1 LIARRSLLVLAL
13 VAGLIA
19 GALYFIGAQRV
30 DVVVAARD
38 VAVIRP
44 LTAQDLEVRSV
55 PPDALP
61 VGALSSV
68 ADVIGRVPTAPL
80 WHGQPLVVHALA
92 DDAATFHTGLTLRPG
107 ERAIAIPVVA
117 VSAVGGAI
125 SPGARVDVIAVPLIG
140 RAPAGRVVELLAA
153 EALVLDVRTE
163 SGAPYQ
169 RRSQDAAFTVDR
181 IGSVVI
187 AITPA
192 DEIRF
197 ADRIATSTFVLAF
210 SSARSP

>member
-1 LIARRSLLVLAL
+1 MIARRSLLILAL

-19 GALYFIGAQRV
+19 GALYFIGVQRV
-30 DVVVAARD
+30 AMVVASRD

-44 LTAQDLEVRSV
+44 LTAQDLELRSV

-61 VGALSSV
+61 AGALSNV
-68 ADVIGRVPTAPL
+68 EDAIGRVPIAPL
-80 WHGQPLVVHALA
+80 WQGQPLVVHALA
-92 DDAATFHTGLTLRPG
+92 DDTATFHTGLTLRPG

-125 SPGARVDVIAVPLIG
+125 SPGARVDVLAVPLIG
-140 RAPAGRVVELLAA
+140 RAPVGRGVELLAA
-153 EALVLDVRTE
+153 DALVLDVRTE
-163 SGAPYQ
+163 SGAPYIP
-169 RRSQDAAFTVDR
+169 RSQDVAFAVDR
-181 IGSVVI
+181 IGSVII

-192 DEIRF
+192 DEVRF

-210 SSARSP
+210 SSAH

>member
-1 LIARRSLLVLAL
+1 LIARRWLLVLAL
-13 VAGLIA
+13 IAGLTA
-19 GALYFIGAQRV
+19 GVLYFIGAQRV
-30 DVVVAARD
+30 DVVVAAGD
-38 VAVIRP
+38 VTVIRP
-44 LTAQDLEVRSV
+44 LTAHDLEVRSV

-68 ADVIGRVPTAPL
+68 TDAIGRVPIGPM
-80 WHGQPLVVHALA
+80 WRGQALVVQALA
-92 DDAATFHTGLTLRPG
+92 DDAATFHTGLKLRPG

-117 VSAVGGAI
+117 VSAVGGAVT
-125 SPGARVDVIAVPLIG
+125 PGARVDVIAVPLIG
-140 RAPAGRVVELLAA
+140 RAPAGRAVELLAA

-169 RRSQDAAFTVDR
+169 PRSQDAAFSGDR
-181 IGSVVI
+181 IGSVILAI
-187 AITPA
+187 AYA

-210 SSARSP
+210 SSAH

>member
-13 VAGLIA
+13 VAGLTA
-19 GALYFIGAQRV
+19 GALYLIGTARV
-30 DVVVAARD
+30 AMVVASRD

-44 LTAQDLEVRSV
+44 LTADDLEVRSV

-61 VGALSSV
+61 VGALSRLD
-68 ADVIGRVPTAPL
+68 DVIGRVPVAPL
-80 WHGQPLVVHALA
+80 WEGQPLVAHALA
-92 DDAATFHTGLTLRPG
+92 DDAATFQTGLTLRPG

-125 SPGARVDVIAVPLIG
+125 SPGARIDVLAVPLIG
-140 RAPAGRVVELLAA
+140 RAPAGRTVELLAA
-153 EALVLDVRTE
+153 DALVLDVRTE
-163 SGAPYQ
+163 SGAPYV
-169 RRSQDAAFTVDR
+169 RRPPDAAFAVDR
-181 IGSVVI
+181 IGSVII
-187 AITPA
+187 AIAPA

-210 SSARSP
+210 SSAH

>member
-1 LIARRSLLVLAL
+1 VAL
-13 VAGLIA
+13 VAGFIA
-19 GALYFIGAQRV
+19 GAIYYVSAQRV
-30 DVVVAARD
+30 AMVVAAQD
-38 VAVIRP
+38 IAVIRP
-44 LTAQDLEVRSV
+44 LTSQDLELRWV

-61 VGALSSV
+61 TGAVLNV
-68 ADVIGRVPTAPL
+68 DDVIGRVPLAPL
-80 WHGQPLVVHALA
+80 WEGQPLVVKALG
-92 DDAATFHTGLTLRPG
+92 DDAAVFQTGLTLRPG

-140 RAPAGRVVELLAA
+140 RAPAGRTVELLAA
-153 EALVLDVRTE
+153 NALVLDVRTE
-163 SGAPYQ
+163 TGAPFALK
-169 RRSQDAAFTVDR
+169 RREATLSVDR

-187 AITPA
+187 AISLA

-210 SSARSP
+210 SSVH

>member
-1 LIARRSLLVLAL
+1 LIARRWLLVLAL
-13 VAGLIA
+13 VAGLSA
-19 GALYFIGAQRV
+19 GSLYFIGAQRV
-30 DVVVAARD
+30 AMVVASRD

-44 LTAQDLEVRSV
+44 LAAQDLEVRSV

-61 VGALSSV
+61 AGAVSRV
-68 ADVIGRVPTAPL
+68 DDVIGRVPIAPL
-80 WHGQPLVVHALA
+80 WQGQALVAHALA

-125 SPGARVDVIAVPLIG
+125 SPGSRIDVLAVPLLG
-140 RAPAGRVVELLAA
+140 RAPAGRAVELLAA
-153 EALVLDVRTE
+153 DALVLDVRTE
-163 SGAPYQ
+163 SGAPYVP
-169 RRSQDAAFTVDR
+169 RPHDSTFVADR
-181 IGSVVI
+181 IGSVII
-187 AITPA
+187 AIAPS

-210 SSARSP
+210 SSAH